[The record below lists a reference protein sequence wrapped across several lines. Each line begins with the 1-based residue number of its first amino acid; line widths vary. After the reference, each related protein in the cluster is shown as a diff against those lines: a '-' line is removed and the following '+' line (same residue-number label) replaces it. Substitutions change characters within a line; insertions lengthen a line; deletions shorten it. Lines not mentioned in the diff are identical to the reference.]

1 MKSLMIMAGNR
12 ARAHIQTQGLSAN
25 DIVALAGAAGG
36 PKGLILNGLDRFIFG
51 EWLGHTERP
60 RQLIG
65 ASIGAWRM
73 AAACSPNPIAA
84 FERLAQQYTEAQCYR
99 KGATI
104 DEITAVCDSMI
115 RTIISTE
122 AAQMAHHPT
131 RHLLSWVNR
140 GRPAVHTKDGR
151 ASKSGFAAAVIANT
165 SSRGKLGRFLERV
178 VYANPQADLKWLQD
192 GFDTIPSEYRQLDE
206 HNLQSSLLASGS
218 IPFILH
224 PVHTIPGSPAGP
236 YWDGGLTDYHLALPY
251 DRLDGLVL
259 YPHFV
264 PSITPGWL
272 DKWVKRRRAPAQW
285 LTNMILI
292 CPTPE
297 LVASLPNGKIPD
309 RKDFSGY
316 KFDHT
321 VRMRNWKTCMA
332 ESQRMADEWA
342 AFVEK
347 PDMSLVQAL
356 GDARR

>member
-1 MKSLMIMAGNR
+1 MKSLMILAGNR
-12 ARAHIQTQGLSAN
+12 ARAHLQTHGLKAS

-51 EWLGHTERP
+51 QWLSSAERP
-60 RQLIG
+60 RQFIG

-73 AAACSPNPIAA
+73 AAACSPNPESA
-84 FERLAQQYTEAQCYR
+84 FGRLAQQYTEAQCYR

-115 RTIISTE
+115 RTVIADE
-122 AAQMAHHPT
+122 AGQMVSHPT
-131 RHLLSWVNR
+131 RHLLTWVNR
-140 GRPAVHTKDGR
+140 GKPAVHTRDGR

-165 SSRGKLGRFLERV
+165 SSRGKLGHFLERV
-178 VYANPQADLKWLQD
+178 VYANPGADLGWLKES
-192 GFDTIPSEYRQLDE
+192 FDTIPSEYRPLDAG
-206 HNLQSSLLASGS
+206 NLKASLLASGS

-224 PVHTIPGSPAGP
+224 PVMDIPGSPPGP

-251 DRLDGLVL
+251 ERLDGLVL

-297 LVASLPNGKIPD
+297 FVDALPNGKIPD
-309 RKDFSGY
+309 RKDFAGY

-342 AFVEK
+342 AFIEK
-347 PDMSLVQAL
+347 PDMSLVLPL